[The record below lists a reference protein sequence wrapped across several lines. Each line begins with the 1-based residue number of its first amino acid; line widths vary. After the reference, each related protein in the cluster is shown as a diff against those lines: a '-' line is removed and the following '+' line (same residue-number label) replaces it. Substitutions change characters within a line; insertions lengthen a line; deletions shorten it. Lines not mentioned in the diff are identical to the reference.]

1 MNTTELKKA
10 IGDSKCA
17 TVTFTKKNGEQRV
30 MKCTRNMDYLENELK
45 KPAPTGKLNY
55 DPDDKGLVIVWD
67 LEKDNWRS
75 ITADTVISVQV

>member
-1 MNTTELKKA
+1 
-10 IGDSKCA
+10 
-17 TVTFTKKNGEQRV
+17 

-75 ITADTVISVQV
+75 ITADTVTSVEA

>member
-1 MNTTELKKA
+1 MNTTELKNA

-17 TVTFTKKNGEQRV
+17 IVKFTKKNGEQRT

-45 KPAPTGKLNY
+45 KPAPTGKLTY

-75 ITADTVISVQV
+75 ITADTVTSVEV